1 MTRPPNYTT
10 SVAPEKTAAECVI
23 LLGRYGATQVT
34 LFFSED
40 RTPTGMTFIIDVG
53 RGQSAYKIA
62 ADVARIHAALG
73 KDAGVPRRHS
83 DLAQAR
89 RTAWKTVQGWLEF
102 QLTMIETGL
111 MDPEQVLLPYA
122 VNDQGRT
129 MWEVAAERRSV
140 TAGAVVEQ

>member
-10 SVAPEKTAAECVI
+10 SVAPEKTAAECVV
-23 LLGRYGATQVT
+23 LLGRYGAAQVT
-34 LFFSED
+34 LYFSEG
-40 RTPTGMTFIIDVG
+40 RAPTGLTFVIDSG

-62 ADVARIHAALG
+62 ADVTRIHAALG
-73 KDAGVPRRHS
+73 RDASVPRRHS
-83 DLAQAR
+83 GLDQAR
-89 RTAWKTVQGWLEF
+89 RTAWKTIQGWLEF

-129 MWEVAAERRSV
+129 MWEVAAERRSIA
-140 TAGAVVEQ
+140 AGTVVDR